1 MKTFSKMLIAAALA
15 GSFAAPVYA
24 NTDALAQTLAERDLY
39 ANSQGANGWT
49 AAYAMNSKATWAA
62 SRAQMSTWQ
71 APINSVDR
79 NVSPASLDAG
89 LKQVR

>member
-1 MKTFSKMLIAAALA
+1 MNTFSKMLIAAALV

-24 NTDALAQTLAERDLY
+24 NTDALAQTLAERSAY
-39 ANSQGANGWT
+39 SNSQNANGWT
-49 AAYAMNSKATWAA
+49 QAYAMNGKATWAA

-71 APINSVDR
+71 APIDAGDR